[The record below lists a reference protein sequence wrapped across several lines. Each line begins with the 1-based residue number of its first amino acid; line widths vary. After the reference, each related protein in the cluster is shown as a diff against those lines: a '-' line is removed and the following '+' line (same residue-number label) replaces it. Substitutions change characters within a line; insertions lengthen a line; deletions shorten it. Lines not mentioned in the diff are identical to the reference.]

1 VIHGF
6 VDSENLL
13 EKKNDFG
20 ILKADFSNQRRRALK
35 HSAVALGLLS
45 LSALAVEKESNDF
58 WDTTGY
64 EKAQPIVQ
72 YAVAELAIGV
82 EDSVPACSP
91 VLAVFD
97 SYSQRGLTF
106 VIR

>member
-1 VIHGF
+1 MIHGF

-35 HSAVALGLLS
+35 HSAIALGLLS

>member
-1 VIHGF
+1 M
-6 VDSENLL
+6 
-13 EKKNDFG
+13 
-20 ILKADFSNQRRRALK
+20 K
-35 HSAVALGLLS
+35 HPAVALSLLS
-45 LSALAVEKESNDF
+45 LSVFAVERVSNDF

-64 EKAQPIVQ
+64 ETTQPIVQ
-72 YAVAELAIGV
+72 YAAAELAIGV